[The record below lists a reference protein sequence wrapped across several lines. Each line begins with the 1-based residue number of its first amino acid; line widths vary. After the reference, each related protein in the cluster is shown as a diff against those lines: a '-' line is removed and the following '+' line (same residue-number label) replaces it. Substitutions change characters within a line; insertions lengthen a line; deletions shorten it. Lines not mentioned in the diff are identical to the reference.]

1 MTSKQQV
8 RPIDYSTYLRLDEL
22 LELQSPQGTPLVPDE
37 LDFIVTHQAIE
48 LWFRALVAHLR
59 RARDLVGRYHWV
71 EAAAV
76 VQRMCG
82 IIDVTIAQ
90 VSTLQKLPP
99 TAFLQFRNFL
109 STASG
114 LESIQFRELEV
125 LSGLRS
131 GKYIARLRG
140 VHGELP
146 AAVRAALAEPSLA
159 ETHLTAAAAHGISDW
174 AEFDADVHA
183 DPGLKLLSDAL
194 LDYDNAWARWR
205 SAHIAVVSRML
216 GSQVLGTAGTMSS
229 YLERQLLIRFF
240 PYLWDARSDL
250 AVREGG
256 EAAPPPNEV
265 PWGKGL

>member
-1 MTSKQQV
+1 MTSQQQV
-8 RPIDYSTYLRLDEL
+8 VPLDYSTYLRLDEL
-22 LELQSPQGTPLVPDE
+22 LGLQSPQGTPEVPDE

-59 RARDLVGRYHWV
+59 RARDLIGRYRWV
-71 EAAAV
+71 EAAAAL
-76 VQRMCG
+76 QRMRG
-82 IIDVTIAQ
+82 IVDVTIAQ
-90 VSTLQKLPP
+90 VATLQKLPP
-99 TAFLQFRNFL
+99 TSFLGFRSFL

-131 GKYIARLRG
+131 GKYLARLRG

-159 ETHLTAAAAHGISDW
+159 ETHLAAAAAHGIENW

-183 DPGLKLLSDAL
+183 DPGLRLLSEALMEYDDA
-194 LDYDNAWARWR
+194 WSRWR
-205 SAHIAVVSRML
+205 SVHIAVVTRML
-216 GSQVLGTAGTMSS
+216 GTRVLGTAGTMSS
-229 YLERQLLIRFF
+229 YLERQLSVRFF

-250 AVREGG
+250 AVLSGG
-256 EAAPPPNEV
+256 ELAPGAAR
-265 PWGKGL
+265 GARGL